1 MSTTP
6 QRGQAAPAPDDDWDA
21 EQEVDFRRYWDALAT
36 RWWLPVLGLVLG
48 AIVGYAVSLGGS
60 QVYKAQATIYLGQ
73 PYSVSGNV
81 QLQSA
86 QTNPSTVRTIA
97 NSQVLRAQLK
107 KLCAVK
113 PPVSVA
119 PVAGNLAKLGQTPEV
134 SITVQGAKPKR
145 ITCAA
150 NTIAR
155 LVIADPA
162 VAGYANQKIRNF
174 RSQIVFDN
182 KQIAAINSGLS
193 SGNLSTTD
201 KLVLLQQ
208 LRPIQQDR
216 ITAIGLLQQAR
227 RVEAPAIITHAS
239 AQKVTARSRR
249 NSVVVAALVGL
260 IIGLVAALVWEAV
273 AGRIGARRSAA

>member
-1 MSTTP
+1 MTTTP
-6 QRGQAAPAPDDDWDA
+6 QRGQAAPPAEDEWDV
-21 EQEVDFRRYWDALAT
+21 EQEVDFRRYWTALAT

-48 AIVGYAVSLGGS
+48 AIVGYAVSLGGN

-97 NSQVLRAQLK
+97 SSQVLRTQLK
-107 KLCAVK
+107 KKCGIK
-113 PPVSVA
+113 PAVSVA
-119 PVAGNLAKLGQTPEV
+119 AVAGNLAKLGQTPEV

-150 NTIAR
+150 NTIAHS
-155 LVIADPA
+155 VITDPA
-162 VAGYANQKIRNF
+162 VAGYANQKINNF
-174 RSQIVFDN
+174 RSQIVADN
-182 KQIAAINSGLS
+182 KQISAINTSLSTGALS
-193 SGNLSTTD
+193 STD
-201 KLVLLQQ
+201 KLVLLQF

-216 ITAIGLLQQAR
+216 ISAIGLLQQAR
-227 RVEAPAIITHAS
+227 QVESPRVIAHAS

-249 NSVVVAALVGL
+249 NSVVVAAVVGL
-260 IIGLVAALVWEAV
+260 IVGLIVALLWEGV
-273 AGRIGARRSAA
+273 AGRLGARRLTA